1 METKKNKLNEFLLKN
16 ASFPILLSLLSAGVW
31 GGLQMFYVNGTGL
44 FLPAFVG
51 QMFLNA
57 DDTAGFMTLAFLGL
71 GFLFARVLEGPLVG
85 ILDIGGG
92 VMEGIGLGIPAIL
105 MAFGITAPIENFGLA
120 LLSGAVVGLLVGLLI
135 LLMKKTMAK
144 GVTAS
149 GTNIMMG
156 AGNALGIYLAPLL
169 ILAAVNYSI
178 GAGLGALAGGLVF
191 YLFDKNMVGG
201 VIIGA
206 MILGLFF

>member
-1 METKKNKLNEFLLKN
+1 METKQNKLNEFLLKN
-16 ASFPILLSLLSAGVW
+16 ASFPFLLALLCAGVW
-31 GGLQMFYVNGTGL
+31 GGMHMYYVDGTGL
-44 FLPAFVG
+44 FQSVIVG

-57 DDTAGFMTLAFLGL
+57 GDTGGYMSLGL
-71 GFLFARVLEGPLVG
+71 FGLGYLFARILEGPLVG

-92 VMEGIGLGIPAIL
+92 VMTGIGVGIPAIL
-105 MAFGITAPIENFGLA
+105 MAFGVSAPIESFGLA
-120 LLSGAVVGLLVGLLI
+120 LLTGAVIGLLVGYLI
-135 LLMKKTMAK
+135 MFMKKTMSK

-149 GTNIMMG
+149 GANIMMG
-156 AGNALGIYLAPLL
+156 AGNALGVYLAPLL

-178 GAGLGALAGGLVF
+178 GAGLGALAGALVF
-191 YLFDKNMVGG
+191 YFLDKNMIGG